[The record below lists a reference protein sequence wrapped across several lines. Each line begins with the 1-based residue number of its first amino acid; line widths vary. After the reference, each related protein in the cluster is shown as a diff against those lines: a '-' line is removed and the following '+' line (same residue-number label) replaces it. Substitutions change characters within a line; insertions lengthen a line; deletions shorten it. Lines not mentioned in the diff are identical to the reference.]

1 VRLVVGSGYTLFMS
15 TLAITWLGHATCL
28 FQSPGNT
35 RLLADPWLATNP
47 ACPPQ
52 WHHPSPLDG
61 VLISHGHSDH
71 IEDAEG
77 VARATGATVV
87 SNFEICSWL
96 GKKGVR
102 NTKPMNKG
110 GTVQVGDVQITMV
123 NAEHSSSYDDQGTTV
138 YLGEA
143 AGFILRAPGAPT
155 VYFAGDTGL
164 FGDMRLIGDLYK
176 PQLACLPIGDVF
188 TMGPEQAARACE
200 MLGVSQVLPIHHG
213 TFPLLTGTP
222 AALTALVDMTG
233 VQVIDLKP
241 GETAQ

>member
-1 VRLVVGSGYTLFMS
+1 
-15 TLAITWLGHATCL
+15 
-28 FQSPGNT
+28 
-35 RLLADPWLATNP
+35 
-47 ACPPQ
+47 
-52 WHHPSPLDG
+52 
-61 VLISHGHSDH
+61 
-71 IEDAEG
+71 
-77 VARATGATVV
+77 
-87 SNFEICSWL
+87 
-96 GKKGVR
+96 
-102 NTKPMNKG
+102 MNKG
-110 GTVQVGDVQITMV
+110 GTVQVGDVQITMID
-123 NAEHSSSYDDQGTTV
+123 AQHSSSYDDQGTTV

-213 TFPLLTGTP
+213 TFPVLTGTP
-222 AALTALVDMTG
+222 SALKALVELTG
-233 VQVIDLKP
+233 VQVLDLKP